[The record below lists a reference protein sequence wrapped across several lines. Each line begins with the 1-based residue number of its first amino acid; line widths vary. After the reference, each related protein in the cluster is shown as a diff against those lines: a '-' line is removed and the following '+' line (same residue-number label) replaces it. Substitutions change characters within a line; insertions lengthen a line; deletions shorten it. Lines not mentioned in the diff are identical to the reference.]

1 MTVQEASAEV
11 RPEPAGTCPRCGA
24 PHDPGQLACLTC
36 GTPLSLRDGREPRR
50 SPWLI
55 AAVAGA
61 VLLAGAGLG
70 YVVSR
75 VADPGEVTNAEVQ
88 SAAGQMAQT
97 APPQSP
103 PAAPPPAETA
113 PPAGTA
119 PAPAPAPGGTEKEGA
134 AEPSQP
140 VPGAKA
146 GGKPKQWPEG
156 KDAFTVVLLSA
167 RSRAGAQARARDAAR
182 AGVPAGVLRSSDYK
196 SLRPGYWVVFAGQ
209 FSSQEQARRAQGRY
223 GSQGFAGG
231 YVRYVDAR

>member
-1 MTVQEASAEV
+1 VTVPETSAEV

-36 GTPLSLRDGREPRR
+36 GSPLGLRDGRGPGR
-50 SPWLI
+50 SRLLVG
-55 AAVAGA
+55 AVAGA

-88 SAAGQMAQT
+88 SAAGQLAQN
-97 APPQSP
+97 APPQAP
-103 PAAPPPAETA
+103 PPTPPPAETT
-113 PPAGTA
+113 PPAGTT
-119 PAPAPAPGGTEKEGA
+119 PAPAPAPGGTEEEGA
-134 AEPSQP
+134 AEPGQQI
-140 VPGAKA
+140 PGAKR
-146 GGKPKQWPEG
+146 GSKPKQWPEG

-167 RSRAGAQARARDAAR
+167 RSRAGAQSRAREAAR

-231 YVRYVDAR
+231 YVRYVDAP